1 MRYSVGSMFFP
12 GLKTNER
19 FSEGN
24 QGRILIGGD
33 HGDVKCTSATN
44 ETVEDEAGVMLVD
57 VDLITGWED
66 LDEDEQENEVR
77 KIVESC
83 YDSIQEETFCQ
94 SKKVE

>member
-1 MRYSVGSMFFP
+1 MFFP
-12 GLKTNER
+12 GLETNER

-33 HGDVKCTSATN
+33 HGDVKGTSATN
-44 ETVEDEAGVMLVD
+44 ETVDGEEGVMLVD
-57 VDLITGWED
+57 VDFYTGWDDLTEDD
-66 LDEDEQENEVR
+66 LDNEVR
-77 KIVESC
+77 KVVGAC